1 MLVCGIGLEAPAQHC
16 EVRDEPLQF
25 GFYYDYAPI
34 SYSEDRTAGTPGY
47 HRHRGYEA
55 DLLTALEA
63 LQDASLV
70 FERRAIGY
78 WASEDPPIWLLSA
91 TPDFD
96 VVGGGII
103 NLEDRT
109 RNAAEETAIAFTTS
123 HLAVRQ
129 SMLVRKEDAERL
141 RDHASLTS
149 AVKVGVLGA
158 TTGEAGMLRLTGYVD
173 EHGVLKAG
181 TRIEIVADG
190 TDNVRITAGLRRTQ
204 VAAWRFLHPPNENLP
219 AIVYLDEG
227 EQLAALADGRIDVI
241 ARDEVVLTE
250 AASESDG
257 AFVVTGVD
265 TTSSEHGGFSVD
277 VDDTGLLA
285 CLNERIPWLTAG
297 GNIGYPEWRQDSSVF
312 AQRATLWNAMQQ
324 ELRDRR
330 QLTQRL
336 DVLFAAGGQALR
348 YEAQSS
354 DEAVATVTVSDGALA
369 LRIHREGVATITLVA
384 SGEDGT
390 ALRFRFAVKAHLLSA
405 EVGGALLNASQNLR
419 RKGAPFLLVLAG
431 SAEPQAF
438 LRGWRWILA
447 DDHETPCCR
456 R

>member
-1 MLVCGIGLEAPAQHC
+1 MSRLRLTHAATAATLLACGAGFEAPAAQLC
-16 EVRDEPLQF
+16 EARDEPLQF

-34 SYSEDRTAGTPGY
+34 SYSENRTVGTPGY

-78 WASEDPPIWLLSA
+78 WASEDPPIWLLSS

-103 NLEDRT
+103 ALEDRT
-109 RNAAEETAIAFTTS
+109 RDAEGETAIAFTTS

-129 SMLVRKEDAERL
+129 SMLVRAEDAHRL

-149 AVKVGVLGA
+149 DVRVGVLGG
-158 TTGEAGMLRLTGYVD
+158 TTGEAGALRLTGYVN
-173 EHGVLKAG
+173 ERGILKAG

-204 VAAWRFLHPPNENLP
+204 VAAWRFLHPPDENLP
-219 AIVYLDEG
+219 TIVYLDDG
-227 EQLAALADGRIDVI
+227 EQLGALADGRIDVI
-241 ARDEVVLTE
+241 ARDEVVLTA
-250 AASESDG
+250 AASQSNG

-265 TTSSEHGGFSVD
+265 TTSRELGGFSVD
-277 VDDTGLLA
+277 VDDVDLIA

-297 GNIGYPEWRQDSSVF
+297 GNVGYPEWRRDNGVF
-312 AQRATLWNAMQQ
+312 AERATLWNTMQQ
-324 ELRDRR
+324 ELRESR

-336 DVLFAAGGQALR
+336 DVLFAAGGRMFR
-348 YEAQSS
+348 YEARSS
-354 DEAVATVTVSDGALA
+354 DEEVATVSIADGVLTVRVHG
-369 LRIHREGVATITLVA
+369 EGVATITLTA
-384 SGEDGT
+384 TSEDGT
-390 ALRFRFAVKAHLLSA
+390 VLEFSF
-405 EVGGALLNASQNLR
+405 EVIGN
-419 RKGAPFLLVLAG
+419 
-431 SAEPQAF
+431 AEPQAF
-438 LRGWRWILA
+438 LRGWRWALVE
-447 DDHETPCCR
+447 DREEP
-456 R
+456 